1 MQLRAPLRPTG
12 ETKLLVMRGNNPFGS
27 RQAHHLWNVIKFGLP
42 RPGLE
47 KEVNAW
53 RWRNLPNLF
62 RGLPAIW
69 FFALLQ
75 RLPFSAPLFMYGASF
90 YRVKRNGAWV
100 ELGLASC
107 RVITTAGV
115 NSLATRFANTSPANI
130 ANFKFH
136 AFGTGTTAEAIGD
149 TALVTEFTTEYNP
162 NSTRPTGS
170 QSSSTNTYTT
180 VATFTPDSGGVLAV
194 TEHGLMDQ
202 AATGGGVLWDRTKF
216 SPVNLDSANA
226 DSLQVTHITT
236 FTAGG

>member
-1 MQLRAPLRPTG
+1 MLLRAPLRPTG

-27 RQAHHLWNVIKFGLP
+27 GHAHDLWNVIKYGLP
-42 RPGLE
+42 RPGLG
-47 KEVNAW
+47 KEVNGW

-62 RGLPAIW
+62 RGLFSIW
-69 FFALLQ
+69 LFTAVQ
-75 RLPFSAPLFMYGASF
+75 KLPIATPMVMYGGTF
-90 YRVKRNGAWV
+90 LRVKRNGQWV
-100 ELGLASC
+100 ELGLAAC

-136 AFGTGTTAEAIGD
+136 AFGVGTTAEAIGD
-149 TALVTEFTTEYNP
+149 TTLVTELTTEYNP

-170 QSSSTNTYTT
+170 QGAATNTYTT
-180 VATFTPDSGGVLAV
+180 VATLTPDSGGVLAI

-216 SPVNLDSANA
+216 AVVSLDSANS